1 MAQLVESWTK
11 ELWMRRKARNG
22 ATEGVGVW
30 LGKERY
36 GVCLRGKRDLDPV
49 MTLLFVV

>member
-1 MAQLVESWTK
+1 MDERAMDEKKST
-11 ELWMRRKARNG
+11 ERRH
-22 ATEGVGVW
+22 EGVGVW

-49 MTLLFVV
+49 MILLFVV